1 MTRSSFNEPAL
12 EFSIKKISRD
22 HHNQLNVFGGGD
34 WDGQQ
39 SEREKKSCHDVDE
52 NVTTVPG

>member
-39 SEREKKSCHDVDE
+39 SEREKKKL
-52 NVTTVPG
+52 P